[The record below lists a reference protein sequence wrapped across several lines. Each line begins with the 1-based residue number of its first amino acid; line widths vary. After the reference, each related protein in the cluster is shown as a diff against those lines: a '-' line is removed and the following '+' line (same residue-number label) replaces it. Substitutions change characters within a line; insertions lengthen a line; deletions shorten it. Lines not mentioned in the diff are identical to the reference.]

1 MTGALRLPAVPERW
15 PGLGRTIAPSCAL
28 LRIPAE
34 RLLDALKGLLL
45 HVRSVVVGWR
55 GARRA
60 LQNFVSDTLST
71 PPRRPASARASRSAS
86 EKRRPAEARGPS
98 TSKARRPSAGT
109 RAAAAR
115 SSAAISSSEKSCRS
129 TLPASTSRPHSTG
142 GPAPGACSATTRSVV
157 GRGLG
162 GVAVE
167 GHRVDVAGG
176 ARRVGDGRPA
186 RLDGLNGARGEGHHV
201 RVVGRAANVE
211 LQRVPDEEL
220 RPGHHREMPVVVGD
234 GARLVG
240 GAVTPDN

>member
-86 EKRRPAEARGPS
+86 EKRRPAEARGHEGGGRAKQRGDLVVREELPIDP
-98 TSKARRPSAGT
+98 ARVHLTAPLDGWAGT
-109 RAAAAR
+109 WRVLR
-115 SSAAISSSEKSCRS
+115 DNPISSGKG
-129 TLPASTSRPHSTG
+129 SRGS
-142 GPAPGACSATTRSVV
+142 
-157 GRGLG
+157 
-162 GVAVE
+162 
-167 GHRVDVAGG
+167 
-176 ARRVGDGRPA
+176 RR
-186 RLDGLNGARGEGHHV
+186 
-201 RVVGRAANVE
+201 
-211 LQRVPDEEL
+211 
-220 RPGHHREMPVVVGD
+220 
-234 GARLVG
+234 
-240 GAVTPDN
+240 